1 MSKYLPYLCI
11 ICAEWD
17 MDRLLIITL
26 IEIFGENQSQSN
38 NIMEV
43 GKIATYKPTF
53 ILNKFVFS
61 ILKFN
66 LYLYYCHPS

>member
-53 ILNKFVFS
+53 LAAVYRS
-61 ILKFN
+61 
-66 LYLYYCHPS
+66 